1 MSHYVQSQIFVPKSV
16 HFMEM
21 IFGQK
26 LNFCNI
32 VLIPSYGLQWETIE
46 TFNWSHRVQESG

>member
-16 HFMEM
+16 HFIEM
-21 IFGQK
+21 IFGEK